1 MKERHCET
9 ETAKERDIE
18 RQRELQ
24 GNNVCG
30 SCTVWQEDSA
40 GPVSLQA
47 KEGLAPLQA
56 QLDGG
61 ADPFA
66 AVTVPGKASV
76 QFNLGHQDFH
86 ASAELM
92 AGRMG
97 AEITQQAMEGVRSG
111 P

>member
-1 MKERHCET
+1 M
-9 ETAKERDIE
+9 
-18 RQRELQ
+18 
-24 GNNVCG
+24 CG

-56 QLDGG
+56 QLDRG

-66 AVTVPGKASV
+66 AVAVPGKASV
-76 QFNLGHQDFH
+76 QFNLGHQEFH

-92 AGRMG
+92 AMYVRVQKAIHRDSHTLRHQMTG
-97 AEITQQAMEGVRSG
+97 GVNSK
-111 P
+111 